1 MSHQVKQ
8 IGAVAI
14 TSIELLGRACAATE
28 VPEVK
33 AMLKL
38 DMNQKEARYWGGA
51 LDKCDGTITFS
62 RELSPADK
70 SKVYEIALR
79 RDKVQDARGQMVD
92 GYTLWADTHGVDRG
106 IEDRIG
112 RVFQNYRIEE
122 IKQVAQNDGAVSVH
136 AIEGRPGWQE
146 VVVEM
151 P

>member
-8 IGAVAI
+8 IGAVAVTDI
-14 TSIELLGRACAATE
+14 QLLGRACAATE
-28 VPEVK
+28 VPEIK
-33 AMLKL
+33 TTLKL
-38 DMNQKEARYWGGA
+38 DMDQKQARYWGGA
-51 LDKCDGTITFS
+51 LDQCDGTITFA
-62 RELSPADK
+62 RELNPTDK

-79 RDKVQDARGQMVD
+79 REKVKDARGQMVD

-122 IKQVAQNDGAVSVH
+122 IKQVAQNDGAVTVQ